1 ILAYPKA
8 QKLHFY
14 LINDALKSFPH
25 PKVQLTLLNFIG
37 KKLNH
42 LTLNFSKDTLKTVL
56 KNETVS
62 LQKVIGKADTSRVV
76 LQMQLV
82 DTNGKIIAHN
92 LHYFVRPKNLQLLQ
106 PHITLKHVSPY
117 KIEVSTD
124 VLAKNIYLI
133 GNTHFS
139 DN

>member
-1 ILAYPKA
+1 
-8 QKLHFY
+8 
-14 LINDALKSFPH
+14 
-25 PKVQLTLLNFIG
+25 
-37 KKLNH
+37 
-42 LTLNFSKDTLKTVL
+42 FSKDTLKTVL

-139 DN
+139 DNFFDLLPHQKRIITLTKPLENITIMSLWNTMHSKVST